1 LISGDGTN
9 LLEHEAKILF
19 RQYHISTPR
28 GLFFQGMDGIAD
40 SLGNLNFPII
50 VKAQTT
56 VGGRGKA
63 GAIRTALHGQEALEA
78 SERLLGMHVTGRKV
92 HGVLLEE
99 MIDASRE
106 IYLAITID
114 QHSRC
119 PLLLTGCAGGMD
131 VEGMPPHTMR
141 RWSLDPLQPLPDD
154 VLDQAT
160 YFLLRGDP
168 GMKEVRSTIG
178 AMWRLFRNMDCELV
192 EINPLMIT
200 DSGKAIAA
208 DAKVA
213 IDDDSLYRHPEFLD
227 RFGRDLTE
235 LERMA
240 RDKGFNLVELPGD
253 IGVLANGAGL
263 TMAALDT
270 LQRYGGRGGTF
281 LDLGGTDDPDRI
293 SEALG
298 LLSYDLARGR
308 IRSLLVCIFGGITR
322 CDTVAD
328 AMMHTIT
335 DRNVKARTVVRLRGN
350 NEDEAAQMLRLANFN
365 VHTDLDDAC
374 LQAVKVRT

>member
-1 LISGDGTN
+1 MDGDGMN
-9 LLEHEAKILF
+9 LLEHEAKGLF
-19 RQYHISTPR
+19 RRYRISTPR
-28 GLFFQGMDGIAD
+28 GLFFQDMNGIAD
-40 SLGNLNFPII
+40 SLANLKFPII

-63 GAIRTALHGQEALEA
+63 GAIRTALHSQETLETC
-78 SERLLGMHVTGRKV
+78 ERILGMRVAGMKV

-99 MIDASRE
+99 MVEASRE

-114 QHSRC
+114 QRSRC
-119 PLLLTGCAGGMD
+119 PLLLAGSAGGMD
-131 VEGMPPHTMR
+131 VENMPSHTIKG
-141 RWSLDPLQPLPDD
+141 WSLDPLEPLSEE
-154 VLDQAT
+154 VLDQASQ
-160 YFLLRGDP
+160 FLLRGGP
-168 GMKEVRSTIG
+168 GSKELRSIIG

-200 DSGKAIAA
+200 DSGKAVAA

-227 RFGRDLTE
+227 RYGRDLTE
-235 LERMA
+235 LERLA
-240 RDKGFNLVELPGD
+240 KDKGFNLVELSGD

-298 LLSYDLARGR
+298 LLSYDMARGR
-308 IRSLLVCIFGGITR
+308 IRSLLVCIFGGITK

-335 DRNVKARTVVRLRGN
+335 DKNVKARTVVRLRGN
-350 NEDEAAQMLRLANFN
+350 NEEEAAKMLRLANFN
-365 VHTDLDDAC
+365 VHIDLDDAC

>member
-1 LISGDGTN
+1 MN
-9 LLEHEAKILF
+9 LLEYEAKHLF
-19 RQYHISTPR
+19 RQYGISTPK
-28 GLFFQGMDGIAD
+28 GLSFKDMEGISSA
-40 SLGNLNFPII
+40 LTNLDFPLM

-63 GAIRTALHGQEALEA
+63 GGIRTALYKQEALEA
-78 SERLLGMHVTGRKV
+78 AERILSMRIGGMKV

-99 MIDASRE
+99 MVEASRE

-114 QHSRC
+114 QRTRC
-119 PLLLTGCAGGMD
+119 PLLLAGSAGGMD
-131 VEGMPPHTMR
+131 VENMPAHTIR
-141 RWSLDPLQPLPDD
+141 RWSLDPLEALPPE
-154 VLDQAT
+154 VLDQASR
-160 YFLLRGDP
+160 FLLRGET
-168 GMKEVRSTIG
+168 GTQEVRSTIQ
-178 AMWRLFRNMDCELV
+178 AMWRLFRGMDCELV

-213 IDDDSLYRHPEFLD
+213 IDDEALFRHPKFME
-227 RFGRDLTE
+227 RAGRDLTE
-235 LERMA
+235 LERLA
-240 RDKGFNLVELPGD
+240 KERGFTLVEMAGD

-298 LLSYDLARGR
+298 LLSYDLAKGR
-308 IRSLLVCIFGGITR
+308 TRSILVCIFGGITR

-328 AMMHTIT
+328 ALMHTIT
-335 DRNVKARTVVRLRGN
+335 DRNVKARTVVRLRGT
-350 NEDEAAQMLRLANFN
+350 NEEEAVRMLQLANFN
-365 VHTDLDDAC
+365 VQIDLDEAC
-374 LQAVKVRT
+374 LQAIKVRA

>member
-1 LISGDGTN
+1 MN
-9 LLEHEAKILF
+9 LLEYEAKHLF
-19 RQYHISTPR
+19 RQYGISTPK
-28 GLFFQGMDGIAD
+28 GLSFKDMEGISSA
-40 SLGNLNFPII
+40 LTNLDFPLM

-63 GAIRTALHGQEALEA
+63 GGIRTALYKQEALEA
-78 SERLLGMHVTGRKV
+78 AERILSMRIGGMKV

-99 MIDASRE
+99 MVEASRE

-114 QHSRC
+114 QRTRC
-119 PLLLTGCAGGMD
+119 PLLLAGNAGGMD
-131 VEGMPPHTMR
+131 VENMPAHTIR
-141 RWSLDPLQPLPDD
+141 RWSLDPLEALPPE
-154 VLDQAT
+154 VLDQASR
-160 YFLLRGDP
+160 FLLRGET
-168 GMKEVRSTIG
+168 GTQEVRSTIQ
-178 AMWRLFRNMDCELV
+178 AMWRLFRGMDCELV

-213 IDDDSLYRHPEFLD
+213 IDDEALFRHPKFME
-227 RFGRDLTE
+227 RAGRDLTE
-235 LERMA
+235 LERLA
-240 RDKGFNLVELPGD
+240 KERGFTLVEMAGD

-298 LLSYDLARGR
+298 LLSYDLAKGR
-308 IRSLLVCIFGGITR
+308 TRSILVCIFGGITR

-328 AMMHTIT
+328 ALMHTIT
-335 DRNVKARTVVRLRGN
+335 DRNVKARTVVRLRGT
-350 NEDEAAQMLRLANFN
+350 NEEEAVRMLQLANFN
-365 VHTDLDDAC
+365 VQIDLDEAC
-374 LQAVKVRT
+374 LQAIKVRA

>member
-1 LISGDGTN
+1 MNRDGMN
-9 LLEHEAKILF
+9 LLEHEAKSLF
-19 RQYHISTPR
+19 RRYRISTPR
-28 GLFFQGMDGIAD
+28 GLFHSDMNGVAG
-40 SLGNLNFPII
+40 SLANLEFPLM

-56 VGGRGKA
+56 IGGRGKA
-63 GAIRTALHGQEALEA
+63 GGVRTAMHAREALEA
-78 SERLLGMHVTGRKV
+78 CERILGMRVAGMKV

-99 MIDASRE
+99 MIDASKE
-106 IYLAITID
+106 IYLAIMID
-114 QHSRC
+114 QRSRC
-119 PLLLTGCAGGMD
+119 PLLLAGSAGGMD
-131 VEGMPPHTMR
+131 VESMPPQTIG
-141 RWSLDPLQPLPDD
+141 RWILDVTEPLPEE
-154 VLDQAT
+154 VLDQVSE
-160 YFLLRGDP
+160 FLLRGGP
-168 GMKEVRSTIG
+168 GTEAVRSTVS

-208 DAKVA
+208 DAKVS
-213 IDDDSLYRHPEFLD
+213 IDDDSLYRHPELLD
-227 RFGRDLTE
+227 SSGRDLTD
-235 LERMA
+235 LEKMA
-240 RDKGFNLVELPGD
+240 KDKGFNLVELPGD

-270 LQRYGGRGGTF
+270 LQRYGGEGGTF

-328 AMMHTIT
+328 ALMHSIT
-335 DRNVKARTVVRLRGN
+335 DRKVKARTVVRLRGN
-350 NEDEAAQMLRLANFN
+350 NEEEAAQMLRLGNFN
-365 VHTDLDDAC
+365 VHIELDEAC
-374 LQAVKVRT
+374 QQAVKVRI

>member
-1 LISGDGTN
+1 MSGDGMN
-9 LLEHEAKILF
+9 LLESEAKTLF
-19 RQYHISTPR
+19 RRYRISTPR
-28 GLFFQGMDGIAD
+28 GLFFPDMNGIAG
-40 SLGNLNFPII
+40 SLDNLRFPLM

-63 GAIRTALHGQEALEA
+63 GGIRTALHGQEALEA
-78 SERLLGMHVTGRKV
+78 CERILGMHVSGSKV

-114 QHSRC
+114 QPSRC
-119 PLLLTGCAGGMD
+119 PLLLAGSAGGMD
-131 VEGMPPHTMR
+131 VENMPSHTMR
-141 RWSLDPLQPLPDD
+141 RWNIDPLEPFPEE
-154 VLDQAT
+154 VLDQASH
-160 YFLLRGDP
+160 FLLRGDQ
-168 GMKEVRSTIG
+168 GSKEVRSTIE
-178 AMWRLFRNMDCELV
+178 AMWRLFKNMDCELV

-208 DAKVA
+208 DAKVS
-213 IDDDSLYRHPEFLD
+213 IDDDALSRHTEFLD
-227 RFGRDLTE
+227 RYGRDLTE
-235 LERMA
+235 LERLA

-281 LDLGGTDDPDRI
+281 LDLGGTDDPNRV

-308 IRSLLVCIFGGITR
+308 IRSLLVCIFGGITK
-322 CDTVAD
+322 CDMVAD

-365 VHTDLDDAC
+365 VHIDLDDAC
-374 LQAVKVRT
+374 LQAVKVRE

>member
-1 LISGDGTN
+1 M
-9 LLEHEAKILF
+9 F
-19 RQYHISTPR
+19 RRYRISTPR
-28 GLFFQGMDGIAD
+28 GLFFRDMDGVSS
-40 SLGNLNFPII
+40 SLTNLKFPLM

-56 VGGRGKA
+56 TGGRGKA
-63 GAIRTALHGQEALEA
+63 GAIRTALHRQEALDA
-78 SERLLGMHVTGRKV
+78 CERIFSMHVAGMKV
-92 HGVLLEE
+92 HGVLVEE
-99 MIDASRE
+99 MIEASRE
-106 IYLAITID
+106 VYLAITID
-114 QHSRC
+114 QPSRC
-119 PLLLTGCAGGMD
+119 PILLVGCAGGME
-131 VEGMPPHTMR
+131 VENMPHHTIK
-141 RWSLDPLQPLPDD
+141 RWTLDPLEPLADD
-154 VLDQAT
+154 VLDQASH
-160 YFLLRGDP
+160 FLLRG
-168 GMKEVRSTIG
+168 GSGTEEVRSAIRS
-178 AMWRLFRNMDCELV
+178 MWRLFRNMDCELV

-213 IDDDSLYRHPEFLD
+213 IDDDSLFRHSELLD

-235 LERMA
+235 LERLA
-240 RDKGFNLVELPGD
+240 RDKGFNLVELSGD

-298 LLSYDLARGR
+298 LLSYDMARGR
-308 IRSLLVCIFGGITR
+308 IGSLLVCIFGGITR

-328 AMMHTIT
+328 ALMHTIT
-335 DRNVKARTVVRLRGN
+335 DKRIKDRTVVRLRGN
-350 NEDEAAQMLRLANFN
+350 NEEEAAQMLRLANFN
-365 VHTDLDDAC
+365 VHIDLDDAC

>member
-1 LISGDGTN
+1 M
-9 LLEHEAKILF
+9 EHEAKSLF
-19 RQYHISTPR
+19 RRYGISTPR
-28 GLFFQGMDGIAD
+28 GLFHQDMSGVAG
-40 SLGNLNFPII
+40 SLANLEFPLM

-63 GAIRTALHGQEALEA
+63 GGIRTAMHAQDAVEAC
-78 SERLLGMHVTGRKV
+78 ERILGMHVAGSKV

-99 MIDASRE
+99 MIDASQE
-106 IYLAITID
+106 AYLAITID
-114 QHSRC
+114 QRTRR
-119 PLLLTGCAGGMD
+119 PLLLIGCAGGMD
-131 VEGMPPHTMR
+131 VESMPPQTIA
-141 RWSLDPLQPLPDD
+141 RWTLDPAEPLSDD
-154 VLDQAT
+154 VLDQASR
-160 YFLLRGDP
+160 FLLRGGP
-168 GMKEVRSTIG
+168 GTNEVRSTMG

-213 IDDDSLYRHPEFLD
+213 IDDDSLFRHVELLD
-227 RFGRDLTE
+227 RSGRDLTD
-235 LERMA
+235 LEKLA
-240 RDKGFNLVELPGD
+240 KDKGFNLVELPGD

-270 LQRYGGRGGTF
+270 LQRYGGSGGTF

-293 SEALG
+293 SEALAF
-298 LLSYDLARGR
+298 LSYDMARGR

-328 AMMHTIT
+328 ALMQTIT

-350 NEDEAAQMLRLANFN
+350 NEEEAAQMLRLANFN
-365 VHTDLDDAC
+365 VHIDLEEAC
-374 LQAVKVRT
+374 QQAVKVRT

>member
-1 LISGDGTN
+1 MN
-9 LLEHEAKILF
+9 LLEYEAKHLF
-19 RQYHISTPR
+19 RQYGISTPK
-28 GLFFQGMDGIAD
+28 GLSFKDMEGISSA
-40 SLGNLNFPII
+40 LTNLDFPLM

-63 GAIRTALHGQEALEA
+63 GGIRTALYKQEALEA
-78 SERLLGMHVTGRKV
+78 AERILSMRIGGMKV

-99 MIDASRE
+99 MVEASRE

-114 QHSRC
+114 QRTRC
-119 PLLLTGCAGGMD
+119 PLLLAGSAGGMD
-131 VEGMPPHTMR
+131 VENMPAHTIR
-141 RWSLDPLQPLPDD
+141 RWSLDPLEALPPE
-154 VLDQAT
+154 VLEQASR
-160 YFLLRGDP
+160 FLLRGET
-168 GMKEVRSTIG
+168 GTYEVRSTIQ
-178 AMWRLFRNMDCELV
+178 AMWRLFRGMDCELV

-213 IDDDSLYRHPEFLD
+213 IDDEALFRYPKFMERA
-227 RFGRDLTE
+227 GRDLTE
-235 LERMA
+235 LERLA
-240 RDKGFNLVELPGD
+240 KERGFTLVEMAGD

-298 LLSYDLARGR
+298 LLSYDLAKGR
-308 IRSLLVCIFGGITR
+308 TRSILVCIFGGITR

-328 AMMHTIT
+328 ALMHTIT
-335 DRNVKARTVVRLRGN
+335 DRNVKARTVVRLRGT
-350 NEDEAAQMLRLANFN
+350 NEEEAVRMLQLANFN
-365 VHTDLDDAC
+365 VQIDLDEAC
-374 LQAVKVRT
+374 LQAIKVRA

>member
-1 LISGDGTN
+1 M
-9 LLEHEAKILF
+9 EHEAKGLF
-19 RQYHISTPR
+19 RRYRISTPR
-28 GLFFQGMDGIAD
+28 GSFFQDMNGIAP
-40 SLGNLNFPII
+40 SLVNLKFPVM

-63 GAIRTALHGQEALEA
+63 GAIRTALHDQEALEA
-78 SERLLGMHVTGRKV
+78 CERILGMHVAGMKV
-92 HGVLLEE
+92 HGVLVEE
-99 MIDASRE
+99 MIEASRE
-106 IYLAITID
+106 LYLAIIID
-114 QHSRC
+114 QRTRC

-131 VEGMPPHTMR
+131 VENMPTHTMK
-141 RWSLDPLQPLPDD
+141 RWVLDPLEPLSED
-154 VLDQAT
+154 VLDQASN
-160 YFLLRGDP
+160 FLLRGDP
-168 GMKEVRSTIG
+168 GTKEVRSTIA

-213 IDDDSLYRHPEFLD
+213 IDDDSLFRHAELLD
-227 RFGRDLTE
+227 RYGRDLTE
-235 LERMA
+235 LEKMA
-240 RDKGFNLVELPGD
+240 KSKGFNLVELPGD
-253 IGVLANGAGL
+253 IGVLAHGAGL

-270 LQRYGGRGGTF
+270 LQRYGGKGGTF

-298 LLSYDLARGR
+298 LLSYDMARGR

-335 DRNVKARTVVRLRGN
+335 DKNVKARTVVRLRGN
-350 NEDEAAQMLRLANFN
+350 NEEEAAKMLRLAKFN
-365 VHTDLDDAC
+365 VHIDLDDAC

>member
-1 LISGDGTN
+1 MN
-9 LLEHEAKILF
+9 LLEYEAKHLF
-19 RQYHISTPR
+19 RQYGISTPK
-28 GLFFQGMDGIAD
+28 GLSFKDMEGISSA
-40 SLGNLNFPII
+40 LTNLDFPLM

-63 GAIRTALHGQEALEA
+63 GGIRTALYQQEALEA
-78 SERLLGMHVTGRKV
+78 AERILSMRIGGMKV

-99 MIDASRE
+99 MVEASRE

-114 QHSRC
+114 QRTRC
-119 PLLLTGCAGGMD
+119 PLLLAGSAGGMD
-131 VEGMPPHTMR
+131 VENMPAHTIR
-141 RWSLDPLQPLPDD
+141 RWSLDPLEALPPE
-154 VLDQAT
+154 VLEQASR
-160 YFLLRGDP
+160 FLLRGET
-168 GMKEVRSTIG
+168 GTQEVRSTIQ
-178 AMWRLFRNMDCELV
+178 AMWRLFRGMDCELV

-213 IDDDSLYRHPEFLD
+213 IDDEALFRHPKFME
-227 RFGRDLTE
+227 RAGRDLTE
-235 LERMA
+235 LERLA
-240 RDKGFNLVELPGD
+240 KERGFTLVEMAGD

-298 LLSYDLARGR
+298 LLSYDLAKGR
-308 IRSLLVCIFGGITR
+308 TRSILVCIFGGITR

-328 AMMHTIT
+328 ALMHTIT
-335 DRNVKARTVVRLRGN
+335 DRNVKARTVVRLRGT
-350 NEDEAAQMLRLANFN
+350 NEEEAVRMLQLANFN
-365 VHTDLDDAC
+365 VQIDLDEAC
-374 LQAVKVRT
+374 LQAIKVRA

>member
-1 LISGDGTN
+1 MSGDGMN
-9 LLEHEAKILF
+9 LLEHEAKVLF
-19 RQYHISTPR
+19 RRYRISTPR
-28 GLFFQGMDGIAD
+28 GLFHRDMTGISG
-40 SLGNLNFPII
+40 SLANLEFPLM

-63 GAIRTALHGQEALEA
+63 GGIRTAMHAQEALEA
-78 SERLLGMHVTGRKV
+78 SEKILGTHVAGRKV

-114 QHSRC
+114 QRSRC
-119 PLLLTGCAGGMD
+119 PLLLAGSAGGMD
-131 VEGMPPHTMR
+131 VETMPPQTIG
-141 RWSLDPLQPLPDD
+141 RWTLDPSEPLSDD
-154 VLDQAT
+154 ILDQASQ
-160 YFLLRGDP
+160 FLLRGGP
-168 GMKEVRSTIG
+168 GTNEVRSTIG

-208 DAKVA
+208 DAKVSV
-213 IDDDSLYRHPEFLD
+213 DDDSLYRHVEFLD
-227 RFGRDLTE
+227 RSGRDLTD
-235 LERMA
+235 LEKLA
-240 RDKGFNLVELPGD
+240 KDKGFNLVELPGD
-253 IGVLANGAGL
+253 VGVMANGAGL

-270 LQRYGGRGGTF
+270 LQRYGGSGGTF

-308 IRSLLVCIFGGITR
+308 IRALLVCIFGGITR
-322 CDTVAD
+322 CDTVAE

-350 NEDEAAQMLRLANFN
+350 NEEEAAKMLRLANFN
-365 VHTDLDDAC
+365 VHIDLEEAC
-374 LQAVKVRT
+374 QQAVEVRL

>member
-1 LISGDGTN
+1 MN
-9 LLEHEAKILF
+9 LLEYEAKHLF
-19 RQYHISTPR
+19 RQYGISTPK
-28 GLFFQGMDGIAD
+28 GLSFKDMEGISSA
-40 SLGNLNFPII
+40 LTNLDFPLM

-63 GAIRTALHGQEALEA
+63 GGIRTALYKQEALEA
-78 SERLLGMHVTGRKV
+78 AERILSMRIGGMKV

-99 MIDASRE
+99 MVEASRE

-114 QHSRC
+114 QRTRC
-119 PLLLTGCAGGMD
+119 PLLLAGSAGGMD
-131 VEGMPPHTMR
+131 VENMPAHTIR
-141 RWSLDPLQPLPDD
+141 RWSLDPLEALPPE
-154 VLDQAT
+154 VLEQASR
-160 YFLLRGDP
+160 FLLRGET
-168 GMKEVRSTIG
+168 GTYEVRSTIQ
-178 AMWRLFRNMDCELV
+178 AMWRLFRGMDCELV

-213 IDDDSLYRHPEFLD
+213 IDDEALFRHPKFME
-227 RFGRDLTE
+227 RAGRDLTE
-235 LERMA
+235 LERLA
-240 RDKGFNLVELPGD
+240 KERGFTLVEMAGD

-298 LLSYDLARGR
+298 LLSYDLAKGR
-308 IRSLLVCIFGGITR
+308 TRSILVCIFGGITR

-328 AMMHTIT
+328 ALMHTIT
-335 DRNVKARTVVRLRGN
+335 DRNVKARTVVRLRGT
-350 NEDEAAQMLRLANFN
+350 NEEEAVRMLQLANFN
-365 VHTDLDDAC
+365 VQIDLDEAC
-374 LQAVKVRT
+374 LQAIKVRA

>member
-1 LISGDGTN
+1 MNGDGMN
-9 LLEHEAKILF
+9 LLEHEAKGLF
-19 RQYHISTPR
+19 RRYRISTPR
-28 GLFFQGMDGIAD
+28 GLFHQDMNGVVG
-40 SLGNLNFPII
+40 SLANLKFPIM

-63 GAIRTALHGQEALEA
+63 GAIRTALHSHEAVEA
-78 SERLLGMHVTGRKV
+78 CERILGMRVAGRKV

-99 MIDASRE
+99 MVDASRE

-114 QHSRC
+114 QRSRS
-119 PLLLTGCAGGMD
+119 PLLLVGCAGGMD
-131 VEGMPPHTMR
+131 VENMPSHTIKG
-141 RWSLDPLQPLPDD
+141 WNLDPLVPLPDE
-154 VLDQAT
+154 VLDQASQ
-160 YFLLRGDP
+160 FLLRGGP
-168 GMKEVRSTIG
+168 GTKEVRSIIG

-200 DSGKAIAA
+200 DSGKAVAA

-227 RFGRDLTE
+227 RYGRDLTD
-235 LERMA
+235 LEKLA
-240 RDKGFNLVELPGD
+240 KDKGFNLVELPGD

-298 LLSYDLARGR
+298 LLSYDMARGR
-308 IRSLLVCIFGGITR
+308 IKSLLVCIFGGITR

-350 NEDEAAQMLRLANFN
+350 NEEEAARMLRLANFN
-365 VHTDLDDAC
+365 VHVDLDEAC
-374 LQAVKVRT
+374 LQAVKVRA

>member
-1 LISGDGTN
+1 MN
-9 LLEHEAKILF
+9 LLEYEAKHLF
-19 RQYHISTPR
+19 RQYGISTPK
-28 GLFFQGMDGIAD
+28 GLSFKDMEGISSA
-40 SLGNLNFPII
+40 LTNLDFPLM

-63 GAIRTALHGQEALEA
+63 GGIRTALYKQEALEA
-78 SERLLGMHVTGRKV
+78 AERILSMRIGGMKV

-99 MIDASRE
+99 MVEASRE

-114 QHSRC
+114 HRTRC
-119 PLLLTGCAGGMD
+119 PLLLAGSAGGMD
-131 VEGMPPHTMR
+131 VENMPAHTIR
-141 RWSLDPLQPLPDD
+141 RWSLDPLEALPPE
-154 VLDQAT
+154 VLEQASR
-160 YFLLRGDP
+160 FLLRGET
-168 GMKEVRSTIG
+168 GTQEVRSTIQ
-178 AMWRLFRNMDCELV
+178 AMWRLFRGMDCELV

-213 IDDDSLYRHPEFLD
+213 IDDEALFRHPKFME
-227 RFGRDLTE
+227 RAGRDLTE
-235 LERMA
+235 LERLA
-240 RDKGFNLVELPGD
+240 KERGFTLVEMAGD

-298 LLSYDLARGR
+298 LLSYDLAKGR
-308 IRSLLVCIFGGITR
+308 TRSILVCIFGGITR

-328 AMMHTIT
+328 ALMHTIT
-335 DRNVKARTVVRLRGN
+335 DRNVKARTVVRLRGT
-350 NEDEAAQMLRLANFN
+350 NEEEAVRMLQLANFN
-365 VHTDLDDAC
+365 VQIDLDEAC
-374 LQAVKVRT
+374 LQAIKVRA

>member
-1 LISGDGTN
+1 M
-9 LLEHEAKILF
+9 EYEAKHLF
-19 RQYHISTPR
+19 RQYGISTPK
-28 GLFFQGMDGIAD
+28 GLSFKDMEGISSA
-40 SLGNLNFPII
+40 LTNLDFPLM

-63 GAIRTALHGQEALEA
+63 GGIRTALYKQEALEA
-78 SERLLGMHVTGRKV
+78 AERILSMRIGGMKV

-99 MIDASRE
+99 MVEASRE

-114 QHSRC
+114 QRTRC
-119 PLLLTGCAGGMD
+119 PLLLAGNAGGMD
-131 VEGMPPHTMR
+131 VENMPAHTIR
-141 RWSLDPLQPLPDD
+141 RWSLDPLEALPPE
-154 VLDQAT
+154 VLDQASR
-160 YFLLRGDP
+160 FLLRGET
-168 GMKEVRSTIG
+168 GTQEVRSTIQ
-178 AMWRLFRNMDCELV
+178 AMWRLFRGMDCELV

-213 IDDDSLYRHPEFLD
+213 IDDEALFRHPKFME
-227 RFGRDLTE
+227 RAGRDLTE
-235 LERMA
+235 LERLA
-240 RDKGFNLVELPGD
+240 KERGFTLVEMAGD

-298 LLSYDLARGR
+298 LLSYDLAKGR
-308 IRSLLVCIFGGITR
+308 TRSILVCIFGGITR

-328 AMMHTIT
+328 ALMHTIT
-335 DRNVKARTVVRLRGN
+335 DRNVKARTVVRLRGT
-350 NEDEAAQMLRLANFN
+350 NEEEAVRMLQLANFN
-365 VHTDLDDAC
+365 VQIDLDEAC
-374 LQAVKVRT
+374 LQAIKVRA

>member
-1 LISGDGTN
+1 MN
-9 LLEHEAKILF
+9 LLEYEAKHLF
-19 RQYHISTPR
+19 RQYGISTPK
-28 GLFFQGMDGIAD
+28 GLSFKDMEGISSA
-40 SLGNLNFPII
+40 LTNLDFPLM

-63 GAIRTALHGQEALEA
+63 GGIRTALYKQEALEA
-78 SERLLGMHVTGRKV
+78 AERILSMRIGGMKV

-99 MIDASRE
+99 MVEASRE

-114 QHSRC
+114 QRTRC
-119 PLLLTGCAGGMD
+119 PLLLAGSAGGMD
-131 VEGMPPHTMR
+131 VENMPAHTIR
-141 RWSLDPLQPLPDD
+141 RWSLDPLEALPPE
-154 VLDQAT
+154 VLEQASR
-160 YFLLRGDP
+160 FLLRGET
-168 GMKEVRSTIG
+168 GTQEVRSTIQ
-178 AMWRLFRNMDCELV
+178 AMWRLFRGMDCELV

-213 IDDDSLYRHPEFLD
+213 IDDEALFRHPKFME
-227 RFGRDLTE
+227 RAGRDLTE
-235 LERMA
+235 LERLA
-240 RDKGFNLVELPGD
+240 KERGFTLVEMAGD

-298 LLSYDLARGR
+298 LLSYDLAKGR
-308 IRSLLVCIFGGITR
+308 TRSILVCIFGGITR

-328 AMMHTIT
+328 ALMHTIT
-335 DRNVKARTVVRLRGN
+335 DRNVKARTVVRLRGT
-350 NEDEAAQMLRLANFN
+350 NEEEAVRMLQLANFN
-365 VHTDLDDAC
+365 VQIDLDEAC
-374 LQAVKVRT
+374 LQAIKVRA

>member
-1 LISGDGTN
+1 MN
-9 LLEHEAKILF
+9 LLEHEAKGLF
-19 RQYHISTPR
+19 RRYRISTPR
-28 GLFFQGMDGIAD
+28 GSFFQDMNGIAP
-40 SLGNLNFPII
+40 SLVNLKFPVM

-63 GAIRTALHGQEALEA
+63 GAIRTALHDQEALEA
-78 SERLLGMHVTGRKV
+78 CERILGMHVAGMKV
-92 HGVLLEE
+92 HGVLVEE
-99 MIDASRE
+99 MIEASRE
-106 IYLAITID
+106 LYLAIIID
-114 QHSRC
+114 QRTRC

-131 VEGMPPHTMR
+131 VENMPTHTMK
-141 RWSLDPLQPLPDD
+141 RWVLDPLEPLSED
-154 VLDQAT
+154 VLDQASN
-160 YFLLRGDP
+160 FLLRGDP
-168 GMKEVRSTIG
+168 GTKEVRSTIA

-213 IDDDSLYRHPEFLD
+213 IDDDSLFRHAELLD
-227 RFGRDLTE
+227 RYGRDLTE
-235 LERMA
+235 LEKMA
-240 RDKGFNLVELPGD
+240 KSKGFNLVELPGD

-298 LLSYDLARGR
+298 LLSYDMARGR

-335 DRNVKARTVVRLRGN
+335 DKNVKARTVVRLRGN
-350 NEDEAAQMLRLANFN
+350 NEEEAAKMLRLAKFN
-365 VHTDLDDAC
+365 VHIDLDDAC

>member
-1 LISGDGTN
+1 MSGDGMN
-9 LLEHEAKILF
+9 LLESEAKTLF
-19 RQYHISTPR
+19 RRYRISTPR
-28 GLFFQGMDGIAD
+28 GLFFPDMNGIAG
-40 SLGNLNFPII
+40 SLDNLRFPLM

-63 GAIRTALHGQEALEA
+63 GGIRTALHGQEALEA
-78 SERLLGMHVTGRKV
+78 CERILGMHVSGRKV

-114 QHSRC
+114 QPSRC
-119 PLLLTGCAGGMD
+119 PLLLAGSAGGMD
-131 VEGMPPHTMR
+131 VENMPSHTMR
-141 RWSLDPLQPLPDD
+141 RWNIDPLEPFPDE
-154 VLDQAT
+154 VLDQVSH
-160 YFLLRGDP
+160 FLLRGDR
-168 GMKEVRSTIG
+168 GSKEVRSTIE
-178 AMWRLFRNMDCELV
+178 AMWRLFKNMDCELV

-208 DAKVA
+208 DAKVS
-213 IDDDSLYRHPEFLD
+213 IDDDALSRHTEFLD
-227 RFGRDLTE
+227 RYGRDLTE
-235 LERMA
+235 LERLA
-240 RDKGFNLVELPGD
+240 RDKGFNLVELSGD

-270 LQRYGGRGGTF
+270 LQRYGGKGGTF
-281 LDLGGTDDPDRI
+281 LDLGGTDDPNRI

-308 IRSLLVCIFGGITR
+308 IRSLLVCIFGGITK

-335 DRNVKARTVVRLRGN
+335 DRNVKAKTVVRLRGN

-365 VHTDLDDAC
+365 VHIDLDDAC
-374 LQAVKVRT
+374 LQAVKVRE

>member
-1 LISGDGTN
+1 MN
-9 LLEHEAKILF
+9 LLEYEAKHLF
-19 RQYHISTPR
+19 RQYGISTPK
-28 GLFFQGMDGIAD
+28 GLSFKDMEGISSA
-40 SLGNLNFPII
+40 LTNLDFPLM

-63 GAIRTALHGQEALEA
+63 GGIRTALYKQEALEA
-78 SERLLGMHVTGRKV
+78 AERILSMRIGGMKV

-99 MIDASRE
+99 MVEASRE

-114 QHSRC
+114 QRTRC
-119 PLLLTGCAGGMD
+119 PLLLAGNAGGMD
-131 VEGMPPHTMR
+131 VENMPAHTIR
-141 RWSLDPLQPLPDD
+141 RWSLDPLEALPPE
-154 VLDQAT
+154 VLEQASR
-160 YFLLRGDP
+160 FLLRGET
-168 GMKEVRSTIG
+168 GTQEVRSTIQ
-178 AMWRLFRNMDCELV
+178 AMWRLFRGMDCELV

-213 IDDDSLYRHPEFLD
+213 IDDEALFRHPKFME
-227 RFGRDLTE
+227 RAGRDLTE
-235 LERMA
+235 LERLA
-240 RDKGFNLVELPGD
+240 KERGFTLVEMAGD

-298 LLSYDLARGR
+298 LLSYDLAKGR
-308 IRSLLVCIFGGITR
+308 TRSILVCIFGGITR

-328 AMMHTIT
+328 ALMHTIT
-335 DRNVKARTVVRLRGN
+335 DRNVKARTVVRLRGT
-350 NEDEAAQMLRLANFN
+350 NEEEAVRMLQLANFN
-365 VHTDLDDAC
+365 VQIDLDEAC
-374 LQAVKVRT
+374 LQAIKVRA

>member
-1 LISGDGTN
+1 MSGDGMN
-9 LLEHEAKILF
+9 LLEHEAKGLF
-19 RQYHISTPR
+19 RRYRISTPR
-28 GLFFQGMDGIAD
+28 GLFHQDMNGVAG
-40 SLGNLNFPII
+40 SLANLKFPIM

-63 GAIRTALHGQEALEA
+63 GAIRTALHGQEAVEA
-78 SERLLGMHVTGRKV
+78 CERILSMRVAGRKV

-99 MIDASRE
+99 MVDASRE

-114 QHSRC
+114 QRSRS
-119 PLLLTGCAGGMD
+119 PLLLVGCAGGMD
-131 VEGMPPHTMR
+131 VESMPSHTIKG
-141 RWSLDPLQPLPDD
+141 WNLDPLVPLPDE
-154 VLDQAT
+154 VLDQASQ
-160 YFLLRGDP
+160 FLLRGDP
-168 GMKEVRSTIG
+168 GTKEVRSIIG

-200 DSGKAIAA
+200 DSGKAVAA

-227 RFGRDLTE
+227 RDGRDLTD
-235 LERMA
+235 LEKLA
-240 RDKGFNLVELPGD
+240 KDKGFNLVELPGD

-281 LDLGGTDDPDRI
+281 LDLGGTDDPNRI

-298 LLSYDLARGR
+298 LLSYDMARGR

-335 DRNVKARTVVRLRGN
+335 DRNVKTRTVVRLRGN
-350 NEDEAAQMLRLANFN
+350 NEEEAAKMLRLANFN
-365 VHTDLDDAC
+365 VHIDLDEAC
-374 LQAVKVRT
+374 LQAVKVRA

>member
-1 LISGDGTN
+1 MN
-9 LLEHEAKILF
+9 LLEYEAKHLF
-19 RQYHISTPR
+19 RQYGISTPK
-28 GLFFQGMDGIAD
+28 GLSFKDMEGISSA
-40 SLGNLNFPII
+40 LTNLDFPLM

-63 GAIRTALHGQEALEA
+63 GGIRTALYKQEALEA
-78 SERLLGMHVTGRKV
+78 AERILSMRIGGMKV

-99 MIDASRE
+99 MVEASRE

-114 QHSRC
+114 QRTRC
-119 PLLLTGCAGGMD
+119 PLLLAGSAGGMD
-131 VEGMPPHTMR
+131 VENMPAHTIR
-141 RWSLDPLQPLPDD
+141 RWSLDPLEALPPE
-154 VLDQAT
+154 VLDQASR
-160 YFLLRGDP
+160 FLLRGET
-168 GMKEVRSTIG
+168 GTQEVRSTIQ
-178 AMWRLFRNMDCELV
+178 AMWRLFRGMDCELV

-213 IDDDSLYRHPEFLD
+213 IDDESLFRHPKFME
-227 RFGRDLTE
+227 RAGRDLTE
-235 LERMA
+235 LERLA
-240 RDKGFNLVELPGD
+240 KERGFTLVEMAGD

-298 LLSYDLARGR
+298 LLSYDLAKGR
-308 IRSLLVCIFGGITR
+308 TRSILVCIFGGITR

-328 AMMHTIT
+328 ALMHTIT
-335 DRNVKARTVVRLRGN
+335 DRNVKARTVVRLRGT
-350 NEDEAAQMLRLANFN
+350 NEEEAVRMLQLANFN
-365 VHTDLDDAC
+365 VQIDLDEAC
-374 LQAVKVRT
+374 LQAIKVRA

>member
-1 LISGDGTN
+1 MDSDGMN
-9 LLEHEAKILF
+9 LLEHEAKGLF
-19 RQYHISTPR
+19 RRYRISTPR
-28 GLFFQGMDGIAD
+28 GLFFQDMNGIAD
-40 SLGNLNFPII
+40 SLANLKFPIM

-63 GAIRTALHGQEALEA
+63 GAIRTALHSQETLETC
-78 SERLLGMHVTGRKV
+78 ERILGMRVAGMKV

-99 MIDASRE
+99 MVEASRE

-114 QHSRC
+114 QRSRC
-119 PLLLTGCAGGMD
+119 PLLLAGSAGGMD
-131 VEGMPPHTMR
+131 VENMPSHTIKG
-141 RWSLDPLQPLPDD
+141 WSLDPLEPLSEE
-154 VLDQAT
+154 VLDQASQ
-160 YFLLRGDP
+160 FLLRGGP
-168 GMKEVRSTIG
+168 GSKELRSIIG

-200 DSGKAIAA
+200 DSGKAVAA

-227 RFGRDLTE
+227 RYGRDLTE
-235 LERMA
+235 LEKLA
-240 RDKGFNLVELPGD
+240 KDKGFNLVELPGD

-298 LLSYDLARGR
+298 LLSYDMARGR
-308 IRSLLVCIFGGITR
+308 IRSLLVCIFGGITK

-335 DRNVKARTVVRLRGN
+335 DKNVKARTVVRLRGN
-350 NEDEAAQMLRLANFN
+350 NEEEAAKMLRLANFN
-365 VHTDLDDAC
+365 VHIDLDDAC

>member
-1 LISGDGTN
+1 MN
-9 LLEHEAKILF
+9 LLEYEAKHLF
-19 RQYHISTPR
+19 RQYGISTPK
-28 GLFFQGMDGIAD
+28 GLSFKDMEGISSA
-40 SLGNLNFPII
+40 LTNLDFPLM

-63 GAIRTALHGQEALEA
+63 GGIRTALYKQEALEA
-78 SERLLGMHVTGRKV
+78 AERILSMRIGGMKV

-99 MIDASRE
+99 MVEASRE

-114 QHSRC
+114 QRTRC
-119 PLLLTGCAGGMD
+119 PLLLAGSAGGMD
-131 VEGMPPHTMR
+131 VENMPAHTIR
-141 RWSLDPLQPLPDD
+141 RWSLDPLEALPPE
-154 VLDQAT
+154 VLEQASR
-160 YFLLRGDP
+160 FLLRGET
-168 GMKEVRSTIG
+168 GTQEVRSTIQ
-178 AMWRLFRNMDCELV
+178 AMWRLFRGMDCELV

-213 IDDDSLYRHPEFLD
+213 IDDEALFRHPKFME
-227 RFGRDLTE
+227 RAGRDLTE
-235 LERMA
+235 LERLA
-240 RDKGFNLVELPGD
+240 KERGFTLVEMAGD

-298 LLSYDLARGR
+298 LLSYDLAKGR
-308 IRSLLVCIFGGITR
+308 TRSILVCIFGGITR

-328 AMMHTIT
+328 ALMHTIT
-335 DRNVKARTVVRLRGN
+335 DRNVKARTVVRLRGT
-350 NEDEAAQMLRLANFN
+350 NEEEAVHMLQLANVN
-365 VHTDLDDAC
+365 VQIDLDEAC
-374 LQAVKVRT
+374 LQATKVRA

>member
-1 LISGDGTN
+1 MSGDGMN
-9 LLEHEAKILF
+9 LLEHEAKALF
-19 RQYHISTPR
+19 RRYRISTPR
-28 GLFFQGMDGIAD
+28 GLFFQDLNGIAG
-40 SLGNLNFPII
+40 SLANLKFPIM

-63 GAIRTALHGQEALEA
+63 GAVRTALHSQEALEA
-78 SERLLGMHVTGRKV
+78 CERILGMRVAGMKV

-99 MIDASRE
+99 MVEASRE

-114 QHSRC
+114 QRSRC
-119 PLLLTGCAGGMD
+119 PLLLAGCAGGMD
-131 VEGMPPHTMR
+131 VENMPSHTIK
-141 RWSLDPLQPLPDD
+141 RWGLDPLEPLSEE
-154 VLDQAT
+154 VLDQASQ
-160 YFLLRGDP
+160 FLLRGGP
-168 GMKEVRSTIG
+168 GSKEVRSIIG

-200 DSGKAIAA
+200 DSGKAVAA

-213 IDDDSLYRHPEFLD
+213 IDDDSLSRHPELLD
-227 RFGRDLTE
+227 RYGRDLTE
-235 LERMA
+235 LERLA

-263 TMAALDT
+263 TMAVLDT
-270 LQRYGGRGGTF
+270 LQRYGGSGGTF

-298 LLSYDLARGR
+298 LLSYDMARGR
-308 IRSLLVCIFGGITR
+308 IGSILVCIFGGITK

-335 DRNVKARTVVRLRGN
+335 DKNVKARTVVRLRGN
-350 NEDEAAQMLRLANFN
+350 NEEEAAKMLRLAKFN
-365 VHTDLDDAC
+365 VHIDLEDAC